1 MEELKDFF
9 GNLFATDLWP
19 ARWHCGTW
27 SDFHGWLYIT
37 SDLLIWA
44 AYFAIPLIILI
55 YLHSR
60 KKKLRFYT
68 AYYWFAAF
76 ILACGFTH
84 LIDAAMFWLPM
95 YRFNGL
101 VRLATALISWLTVYH
116 LIKMLP
122 IAFAQKTSAELEEDV
137 KLRELANSEMEQ
149 FNYILSHDLQEPLR
163 KIQMLSILLK
173 DADTTEEEKRAYIAK
188 LEHTTLRM
196 SHLIKDVLDYS
207 RIRDKVEAWKEVN
220 LNEVMVQ
227 VMEDLESL
235 IAGKKAKITYDTLPS
250 IKGIHY
256 QISQVFYNLLSNS
269 IKYNQQI
276 PEIEIHH
283 KTVYSE
289 DHKPFIEITIT
300 DNGIG
305 FEQKYKETIFDPF
318 KRLHSKS
325 EYEGTGIGL
334 ALVKK
339 IVESHN
345 GKVFAEGHPNK
356 GSVFTLLFP
365 VASAENEAKLH

>member
-1 MEELKDFF
+1 MKEMKDFF
-9 GNLFATDLWP
+9 ADLFATDLWP

-44 AYFAIPLIILI
+44 AYFAIPMIILI
-55 YLHSR
+55 YLQSR
-60 KKKLRFYT
+60 KTKLRFYT

-84 LIDAAMFWLPM
+84 LIDAAMFWAPM
-95 YRFNGL
+95 YRFNAL
-101 VRLATALISWLTVYH
+101 VRFVTALISWLTVYH

-122 IAFAQKTSAELEEDV
+122 IAFAQKTSTELEEDV
-137 KLRELANSEMEQ
+137 KLKELANAEMEQ

-163 KIQMLSILLK
+163 KIQMISTLLK
-173 DADTTEEEKRAYIAK
+173 DVDITKEEEKEYLDR
-188 LEHTTLRM
+188 LEHTALRM

-207 RIRDKVEAWKEVN
+207 RIKDKTEAWKEIDMN
-220 LNEVMVQ
+220 ALMWQ

-235 IAGKKAKITYDTLPS
+235 IEAKKAKISYGTLPT
-250 IKGIHY
+250 IKGIPY
-256 QISQVFYNLLSNS
+256 QISQVLYNLLANS
-269 IKYNQQI
+269 IKYNENT
-276 PEIEIHH
+276 PEIQITC
-283 KTVYSE
+283 KTVHSE
-289 DHKPFIEITIT
+289 ADHKHYTAIEIT

-305 FEQKYKETIFDPF
+305 FEAQYKETIFNPF
-318 KRLHSKS
+318 KRLHTQS

-345 GKVFAEGHPNK
+345 GKVFAEGYPGK
-356 GSVFTLLFP
+356 GSVFTLWFP
-365 VASAENEAKLH
+365 VV